1 MCPRE
6 SGVNRVDLGR
16 DKGLGMGGPEGSTL
30 ISNSDLFLNW
40 DLTFEYLV

>member
-6 SGVNRVDLGR
+6 SGVNRVGLGR
-16 DKGLGMGGPEGSTL
+16 DKGLGMGGEEGLTL
-30 ISNSDLFLNW
+30 ISNCDLFLNW